1 VRQIDRLCWW
11 LADAMSGALDRDE
24 RAAVLGD
31 LAESA
36 VPARRAAREM
46 LGLVLRRQVSLWAHI
61 GPWLALVTLAVPS
74 GIALAHLGK
83 FWADGS
89 AAYLWMYATGAGPQG
104 LRQTVWQGAPDLTVL
119 VLWLSLNAVTL
130 AGWAWLAG
138 AAARSMAGSAR
149 LLVAPAFL
157 AVLVLGT
164 AGTVS
169 VGRFSGSAT
178 VVYGAV
184 VPALLRVCL
193 VVLPLLAGLIHGGVV
208 PLRRT
213 HVVMVL
219 AIGLLELR
227 GLASLQVAL
236 SPLVGRGHWATRLG
250 LAAIMIWPAVYLL
263 FRPAVEERYS
273 MAAMREP

>member
-1 VRQIDRLCWW
+1 
-11 LADAMSGALDRDE
+11 
-24 RAAVLGD
+24 
-31 LAESA
+31 
-36 VPARRAAREM
+36 M

-138 AAARSMAGSAR
+138 AAARSMAGGAM
-149 LLVAPAFL
+149 LQIAPAFL

-169 VGRFSGSAT
+169 VGGFSRLAPSAT
-178 VVYGAV
+178 VVYGSV
-184 VPALLRVCL
+184 VPVVLRVCF
-193 VVLPLLAGLIHGGVV
+193 VALPLLAGLNHGGGL

-213 HVVMVL
+213 RVVAVVAVGVL
-219 AIGLLELR
+219 ALR
-227 GLASLQVAL
+227 GLPSLEVAL
-236 SPLVGRGHWATRLG
+236 HSGWTSVLVERGHWATRLG
-250 LAAIMIWPAVYLL
+250 LAAITMWPPVYLL
-263 FRPAVEERYS
+263 FRPGGSRRYS
-273 MAAMREP
+273 RASIGEP